1 MYRQQSTQRCYDLS
15 IVKNII
21 SHIWNHVTQQVKQE
35 GGKRHVTVKK
45 KKKKRHCRDVT
56 RIYQ

>member
-35 GGKRHVTVKK
+35 GEKKTCYGKK
-45 KKKKRHCRDVT
+45 KKKKT
-56 RIYQ
+56 LP